1 MLTLEISKALKDEIW
16 DYCRA
21 NNITNIDEFTMKIL
35 RQGFTVEK
43 FGATPQTVEKVVEK
57 IVEVPVEKIV
67 EKVVEKIIE
76 VPVEK
81 EVYITDKS
89 GNDELIAKIK
99 DLETERDN
107 YKIKSNDFEEKW
119 KDVVE
124 QLKAEL
130 KKKHKRDLY
139 GE

>member
-1 MLTLEISKALKDEIW
+1 MEISKELKAEIW
-16 DYCRA
+16 DYCRL
-21 NNITNIDEFTMKIL
+21 NDITNINEFMVKL
-35 RQGFTVEK
+35 LKQGFTVEK

-67 EKVVEKIIE
+67 EKVVENIVE

-81 EVYITDKS
+81 EVYITDNS
-89 GNDELIAKIK
+89 AINELVSKIK
-99 DLETERDN
+99 DLEAERDN
-107 YKIKSNDFEEKW
+107 YKIKANDFEEKW

-124 QLKAEL
+124 QLKTEI
-130 KKKHKRDLY
+130 KKKNKRDFY

>member
-1 MLTLEISKALKDEIW
+1 MEISKQLKDEIW

-43 FGATPQTVEKVVEK
+43 FGATPQTIEKVVEK

-67 EKVVEKIIE
+67 EKTIEVKVE

-81 EVYITDKS
+81 EIYLTDDSKV
-89 GNDELIAKIK
+89 DELIAKVK
-99 DLETERDN
+99 ELETERDN
-107 YKIKSNDFEEKW
+107 YKQEAKDFETKW
-119 KDVVE
+119 
-124 QLKAEL
+124 
-130 KKKHKRDLY
+130 Y
-139 GE
+139 

>member
-1 MLTLEISKALKDEIW
+1 LEISKELKAEIW
-16 DYCRA
+16 DYCRL
-21 NNITNIDEFTMKIL
+21 NDITNINEFMVKL
-35 RQGFTVEK
+35 LKQGFTVEK

-67 EKVVEKIIE
+67 EKVVENIVE

-81 EVYITDKS
+81 EVYITDNS
-89 GNDELIAKIK
+89 AINELVSKIK
-99 DLETERDN
+99 DLEAERDN
-107 YKIKSNDFEEKW
+107 YKIKANDFEEKW

-124 QLKAEL
+124 QLKTEI
-130 KKKHKRDLY
+130 KKKNKRDFY